1 MKWLAIIAFMI
12 AAFGPILWLM
22 PKPRDRR
29 LSRLRM
35 AARQRGLTVELARLP
50 DPQPRP
56 QDRVSSGGALRTPVI
71 RCAGYR
77 LFRNRPAQHIEPWRL
92 ERGDS
97 SAQAKLSAYWSD
109 VPPDWLAIEV
119 DANGACLYWREEVSD
134 ENLDERLD
142 AVAGVLA
149 SILAQH
155 RQSDELGRQIVQDS

>member
-1 MKWLAIIAFMI
+1 MQWLTIIVLLI

-35 AARQRGLTVELARLP
+35 AARQKGLSVELVRLP
-50 DPQPRP
+50 DPRP
-56 QDRVSSGGALRTPVI
+56 LPQERVSSGGALRSPVI

-77 LFRNRPAQHIEPWRL
+77 LFAHRPAPHVEPWRV

-97 SAQAKLSAYWSD
+97 EAEAKLDKCWSD

-119 DANGACLYWREEVSD
+119 DASGACLYWREEVSD
-134 ENLDERLD
+134 ENLGERLD
-142 AVAGVLA
+142 AVSRVLA
-149 SILAQH
+149 SLLIQH
-155 RQSDELGRQIVQDS
+155 EEDVKKS

>member
-22 PKPRDRR
+22 PKPRDRT

-56 QDRVSSGGALRTPVI
+56 QDRVSSGGALRTPII

-77 LFRNRPAQHIEPWRL
+77 LFRSRPAQHIGPWRL
-92 ERGDS
+92 ERGDG
-97 SAQAKLSAYWSD
+97 SAQTQLAACWSD
-109 VPPDWLAIEV
+109 VPADWLAIEV
-119 DANGACLYWREEVSD
+119 DANGACLYWREKVSD
-134 ENLDERLD
+134 ENLEERLD
-142 AVAGVLA
+142 AVARVLA
-149 SILAQH
+149 SLLAQN
-155 RQSDELGRQIVQDS
+155 RQSGELRPQTVLDS